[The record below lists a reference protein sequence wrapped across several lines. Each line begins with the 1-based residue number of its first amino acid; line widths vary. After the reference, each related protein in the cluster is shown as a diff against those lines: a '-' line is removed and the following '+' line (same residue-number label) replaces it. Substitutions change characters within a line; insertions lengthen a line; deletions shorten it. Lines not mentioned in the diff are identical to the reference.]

1 MTRKALL
8 IASALAT
15 MVVCSCVKEQAQGQL
30 PDGYGGISL
39 RLDSGSAIRLETKTD
54 AEDLADRPRFNN
66 VLVILE
72 NSSNKVA
79 GIVYKEYS
87 YDPGV
92 DDLQDAEDASSVTE
106 DIIHFDHLLP
116 GTYNIYAYANIDA
129 PVWQDGSA
137 LISDQ
142 KKVLSVGDD
151 FSSFADRELSSL
163 TAAGSDV
170 PDDPSTSMLLTGKVS
185 SVPVGLNVVDASV
198 DLLRPVVRFKVTVRN
213 HTAFPVTVED
223 LRFSHFNPDKAYLID
238 HRDDSGVPV
247 VPDGVAYRA
256 LPSYPILSGSPETI
270 VAESE
275 AVVYQTLVYENA
287 SPNNY
292 KIFSTMSLD
301 RSSESLSP
309 LEVSLGGRDFG
320 LIDYTTLSGMSDGE
334 SVDVLVINPRSAT
347 RSGRL
352 YYGIGDSGLSWESC
366 GYDSYNKFFARAQ
379 AIYNEDSSHS
389 YVDFIYTGAA
399 NNKSGLAGWTGNSD
413 DSYLTSDTGNTGS
426 GITFHYTGARSAYFR
441 TITMHG
447 NLYTIDGLSIDGSGA
462 TSISGVRIQ
471 QGTKTSSG
479 NRFAADIQDSQLVN
493 IVNDATGQHLKS
505 DCQYN
510 ESNADKAKKSRLI
523 WENAGSSTQDHQFML
538 FGKYCA
544 GGLLKRMLKDN
555 NKEVPLTY
563 MSRNEDIN
571 VVLNVYYSDQEGKIT
586 FEVDNFTW
594 DDARATTSEHTFN

>member
-8 IASALAT
+8 IAAALAT
-15 MVVCSCVKEQAQGQL
+15 MIVCSCVKEQTREESPEGF
-30 PDGYGGISL
+30 GGISL

-54 AEDLADRPRFNN
+54 AEDLADGLQFNN

-72 NSSNKVA
+72 NSSHKVA
-79 GIVYKEYS
+79 GIVYKTYP
-87 YDPGV
+87 YVPGV
-92 DDLQDAEDASSVTE
+92 DDLQDAEGASSVTE

-129 PVWQDGSA
+129 AVWQDGEA
-137 LISDQ
+137 LISAQ
-142 KKVLSVGDD
+142 EKVLSVGDD
-151 FSSFADRELSSL
+151 FLSFVDRELSSL

-347 RSGRL
+347 RYGRL

-389 YVDFIYTGAA
+389 YVDFTYTGAA
-399 NNKSGLAGWTGNSD
+399 NNKSGLAGWTGNSA

-447 NLYTIDGLSIDGSGA
+447 NLYTIDGLSIDGSVA

-471 QGTKTSSG
+471 QGTKTSG

-510 ESNADKAKKSRLI
+510 ESNADKAKKSRLV
-523 WENAGSSTQDHQFML
+523 WEAAGSNTQDHQFML

-544 GGLLKRMLKDN
+544 GGMLKRMLKDN

-563 MSRNEDIN
+563 MSRNEEIN
-571 VVLNVYYSDQEGKIT
+571 IVLNVYYSDQEGSID
-586 FEVDNFTW
+586 FEVDNSTW
-594 DDARATTSEHTFN
+594 NDAGATTSEHTFN

>member
-1 MTRKALL
+1 MTRKVLL
-8 IASALAT
+8 IAAALAT
-15 MVVCSCVKEQAQGQL
+15 MAVCSCTKEPAQEPL
-30 PDGYGGISL
+30 PEGFGGITL
-39 RLDSGSAIRLETKTD
+39 RLDSGSALRLETKG
-54 AEDLADRPRFNN
+54 EDLADSPQFNN

-72 NSSNKVA
+72 NSSHKVA
-79 GIVYKEYS
+79 GIVYKAFPYV
-87 YDPGV
+87 PGTG
-92 DDLQDAEDASSVTE
+92 DIQDAVDASSVTE

-129 PVWQDGSA
+129 SVWQDGSA
-137 LISDQ
+137 LISAQ

-170 PDDPSTSMLLTGKVS
+170 PGAPSAYMLLTGRAS
-185 SVPVGLNVVDASV
+185 GVPIGLNVVDAFI

-213 HTAFPVTVED
+213 HTHFPVTVED
-223 LRFSHFNPDKAYLID
+223 LSFSHFNPDKAYLID
-238 HRDDSGVPV
+238 HRDASGVPA
-247 VPDGVAYRA
+247 VPDGVTYRE
-256 LPSYPILSGSPETI
+256 LPPYPILAGSPKT
-270 VAESE
+270 VAAESE

-471 QGTKTSSG
+471 QGTKTSG

-510 ESNADKAKKSRLI
+510 ESNPDKAKKSRLI

-571 VVLNVYYSDQEGKIT
+571 VVLNVYYSDQEGEIT
-586 FEVDNFTW
+586 FKVDNSTW
-594 DDARATTSEHTFN
+594 DDAGATTSEHTFN

>member
-1 MTRKALL
+1 MTRKVLL
-8 IASALAT
+8 IAAALAT
-15 MVVCSCVKEQAQGQL
+15 MAVCSCTKEPAQEPL
-30 PDGYGGISL
+30 PEGFGGITL
-39 RLDSGSAIRLETKTD
+39 RLDSGSALRLETKG
-54 AEDLADRPRFNN
+54 EDLADSPQFNN

-72 NSSNKVA
+72 NSSHKVA
-79 GIVYKEYS
+79 GIVYKAFPYV
-87 YDPGV
+87 PGTG
-92 DDLQDAEDASSVTE
+92 DIQDAVDASSVTE

-129 PVWQDGSA
+129 SVWQDGSA
-137 LISDQ
+137 LISAQ

-170 PDDPSTSMLLTGKVS
+170 PGAPSAYMLLTGRAS
-185 SVPVGLNVVDASV
+185 GVPIGLNVVDAFI

-213 HTAFPVTVED
+213 HTHFPVTVED
-223 LRFSHFNPDKAYLID
+223 LSFSHFNPDKAYLID
-238 HRDDSGVPV
+238 HRDASGVPAV
-247 VPDGVAYRA
+247 SDGVTYRE
-256 LPSYPILSGSPETI
+256 LPPYPILAGSPKT
-270 VAESE
+270 VAAESE

-292 KIFSTMSLD
+292 RIFSTMSLD

-447 NLYTIDGLSIDGSGA
+447 NLYTIDGLSIDGSVA

-471 QGTKTSSG
+471 QGTKTSG

-510 ESNADKAKKSRLI
+510 ESNPDKAKKSRLI

-571 VVLNVYYSDQEGKIT
+571 VVLNVYYSDQEGEIT
-586 FEVDNFTW
+586 FKVDNSTW
-594 DDARATTSEHTFN
+594 DDAGATTSEHTFN

>member
-8 IASALAT
+8 IAAALSS
-15 MVVCSCVKEQAQGQL
+15 MIVCSCEKEPAQGQL
-30 PDGYGGISL
+30 PEGYGGISL
-39 RLDSGSAIRLETKTD
+39 RLDSGSAVRLETKGD
-54 AEDLADRPRFNN
+54 AEDLADGLQFKN

-72 NSSNKVA
+72 NSSHKVA
-79 GIVYKEYS
+79 GIVYKTYP
-87 YDPGV
+87 YVPGV
-92 DDLQDAEDASSVTE
+92 DDLQDAEGASSVAE
-106 DIIHFDHLLP
+106 DVIHFDHLLP
-116 GTYNIYAYANIDA
+116 GTYSIYAYANIDA
-129 PVWQDGSA
+129 TVWQEGTA
-137 LISDQ
+137 LISARE
-142 KKVLSVGDD
+142 KVLSVGDD
-151 FSSFADRELSSL
+151 FLSFVDRELSSL

-198 DLLRPVVRFKVTVRN
+198 DLLRPVVRFRVTVRN

-223 LRFSHFNPDKAYLID
+223 LSFSYFSPDKAYLID
-238 HRDDSGVPV
+238 HRDASGLPV
-247 VPDGVAYRA
+247 VPDGVTYRA
-256 LPSYPILSGSPETI
+256 LPEYPILSGSPET
-270 VAESE
+270 VAAESE

-301 RSSESLSP
+301 RSGESLSN
-309 LEVSLGGRDFG
+309 LEVSLGAREFG
-320 LIDYTTLSGMSDGE
+320 VIDYTTLSGMSDGE

-352 YYGIGDSGLSWESC
+352 YYGIGDSDLSWESC
-366 GYDSYNKFFARAQ
+366 GYDSYKKFFARAQ

-389 YVDFIYTGAA
+389 YEDFTYTGAA

-471 QGTKTSSG
+471 QGTKTSG
-479 NRFAADIQDSQLVN
+479 NRFAADILDSQLVN

-510 ESNADKAKKSRLI
+510 ESDADKAKKSRLV
-523 WENAGSSTQDHQFML
+523 WEAAGSNTQDHQFML

-544 GGLLKRMLKDN
+544 GGMLKRMLKDN

-571 VVLNVYYSDQEGKIT
+571 VVLNVYYSDQEGEIT
-586 FEVDNFTW
+586 FEVDNSTW
-594 DDARATTSEHTFN
+594 NDAGATTSEHTFN

>member
-8 IASALAT
+8 IAAALAT
-15 MVVCSCVKEQAQGQL
+15 MIVCSCVKEQTREESPEGF
-30 PDGYGGISL
+30 GGISL

-54 AEDLADRPRFNN
+54 AEDLADGLQFNN

-72 NSSNKVA
+72 NSSHKVA
-79 GIVYKEYS
+79 GIVYKAYP
-87 YDPGV
+87 YVPGV
-92 DDLQDAEDASSVTE
+92 DDLQDAEGESSVTE
-106 DIIHFDHLLP
+106 DVIHFDHLLP

-129 PVWQDGSA
+129 SVWQDGSA
-137 LISDQ
+137 LISAQ
-142 KKVLSVGDD
+142 EKVLSVGDD
-151 FSSFADRELSSL
+151 FLSFVDRELSSL

-270 VAESE
+270 VAENE

-447 NLYTIDGLSIDGSGA
+447 NLYTIDGLSIDGSVA

-471 QGTKTSSG
+471 QGTKTSG

-510 ESNADKAKKSRLI
+510 ESTADKAKKSRLV
-523 WENAGSSTQDHQFML
+523 WEAAGSNTQDHQFML

-544 GGLLKRMLKDN
+544 GGMLKRMLKDN

-571 VVLNVYYSDQEGKIT
+571 VVLNVYYSDQEGEIT
-586 FEVDNFTW
+586 FKVDNSTW
-594 DDARATTSEHTFN
+594 DDAGATTSEHTFN